1 MERMAECIRAMY
13 STVRKSSSKKKKS
26 FPGIDITAKSL
37 KK

>member
-26 FPGIDITAKSL
+26 FPGIDIKTAKL